1 MQLPIYVINLDR
13 RPDRWEAITADLERL
28 GLEATRIPGVEAVEL
43 IERDKEAREKGNS
56 PLLSINPG
64 SAACMIGHS
73 EALTRLIESDFPAAL
88 ILEDDAELASDTPS
102 LLQSTDWWPEGS
114 LLIRLEH
121 GSGKKRFLRQVC
133 GATPT
138 GRDLRRLE
146 RWMAGS
152 AAYLVNRRGAAIL
165 LDAFRRPTK
174 TVDHTIFNLQ
184 VSPTARRLRTA
195 QIVPAMARQRRN
207 DESDIAGHRPERKL
221 QGLKLHAYKVGLAL
235 KRLPY
240 RTRLLGPRLT
250 GAVRKM
256 QCPYCDAPPE
266 ATARHSRK
274 SN

>member
-1 MQLPIYVINLDR
+1 MPIYVINLDR

-121 GSGKKRFLRQVC
+121 GSGKS
-133 GATPT
+133 
-138 GRDLRRLE
+138 
-146 RWMAGS
+146 GS
-152 AAYLVNRRGAAIL
+152 CARYA
-165 LDAFRRPTK
+165 
-174 TVDHTIFNLQ
+174 
-184 VSPTARRLRTA
+184 ARRQPDAIFDVWKDGWPALPPILSTA
-195 QIVPAMARQRRN
+195 GERPFFSTHSGDRRRRWITRFSTFRFPQRPGACGLHRSYRRWRARDGTTNRILPATDRN
-207 DESDIAGHRPERKL
+207 EVCRA
-221 QGLKLHAYKVGLAL
+221 
-235 KRLPY
+235 
-240 RTRLLGPRLT
+240 
-250 GAVRKM
+250 
-256 QCPYCDAPPE
+256 
-266 ATARHSRK
+266 
-274 SN
+274 